1 MVRLKLDDGSTGVSL
16 VERVIG
22 SIETMFLK
30 ISMLTTVLLLA
41 LICLSVA
48 GRTFFHLP
56 IPDDV
61 VLAENMMP
69 IIIALPFAY
78 ATARRAHIEV
88 EVFTA
93 WLPKKYFQALSAFA
107 HLIALVI
114 FSTILWCVWRGVVK
128 DWNSGQYYE
137 GELYLPVWPA
147 KLVFVI
153 AVALFCIRLLLN
165 LLEDLNLKKRIVY
178 PDASQD
184 LLS

>member
-1 MVRLKLDDGSTGVSL
+1 MVRFRFVDGSTGDSL
-16 VERVIG
+16 VERVVG
-22 SIETMFLK
+22 SVENAFLK
-30 ISMLTTVLLLA
+30 ISMLATVVLLA
-41 LICLSVA
+41 MMCLSVA
-48 GRTFFHLP
+48 GRALFHLP

-78 ATARRAHIEV
+78 ATARRGHIEV

-93 WLPKKYFQALSAFA
+93 WLPKKYHQPLNALA

-114 FSTILWCVWRGVVK
+114 FSAILWCVWLGVVK
-128 DWNSGQYYE
+128 DWHTGQYYE
-137 GELYLPVWPA
+137 GELYLPVWPT

-153 AVALFCIRLLLN
+153 GVALFCIRLLLN
-165 LLEDLNLKKRIVY
+165 LLEDLNLKKRVIY
-178 PDASQD
+178 PDATQD